1 MAPRRTI
8 APEASPYVRAASAA
22 GMVVMEFR
30 VDGSRHWT
38 VRVQP
43 AQRGQF
49 VFVAT
54 FERSGTPG
62 DILESHYLYGDGDL
76 AVFLEDLGAGTPA
89 IWRLLERLRSNADA
103 EIAIDI
109 TEEAM
114 EVLVRGKK
122 AADRR
127 P

>member
-1 MAPRRTI
+1 MAPRPAI
-8 APEASPYVRAASAA
+8 ASEALPRVMAAPAA
-22 GMVVMEFR
+22 GIVVMGLQ
-30 VDGSRHWT
+30 VGGNPHWT

-43 AQRGQF
+43 AQRDRF

-62 DILESHYLYGDGDL
+62 GILESHYLYGDGDL

-89 IWRLLERLRSNADA
+89 IRTLLERLRSNADA

-122 AADRR
+122 PADHTV
-127 P
+127 